1 MREPDKRLLFDDETG
16 RLTAREPDERLL
28 LNDETGRLT
37 ASVPEE
43 RLLFDDETGC
53 LTAFG
58 LEGLAKGSLGEL
70 ERLEAAEHLAYC
82 DLCVERYTA
91 LLTEETLLEA
101 PDTMKQRVLSAL
113 RKKAAKVFVNRYFHM
128 AVAAS
133 LTLVLWST
141 GVFTSFR
148 DISLEPPRLEPEK
161 GTVSISER
169 LENFT
174 DGVNNGLYGLMD
186 QLRAIDL
193 RGAIRHEKE

>member
-1 MREPDKRLLFDDETG
+1 MREPGKK
-16 RLTAREPDERLL
+16 LL

-37 ASVPEE
+37 ARKPGKGLLFDNEADCLTARE
-43 RLLFDDETGC
+43 PDKRLLFDDETGC

-58 LEGLAKGSLGEL
+58 LESLVKGSLEEL
-70 ERLEAAEHLAYC
+70 ERLEASEHLAYC

-101 PDTMKQRVLSAL
+101 PDTMKQSVLSAL

-148 DISLEPPRLEPEK
+148 DISLEPPRLEPDRD
-161 GTVSISER
+161 TVSISER